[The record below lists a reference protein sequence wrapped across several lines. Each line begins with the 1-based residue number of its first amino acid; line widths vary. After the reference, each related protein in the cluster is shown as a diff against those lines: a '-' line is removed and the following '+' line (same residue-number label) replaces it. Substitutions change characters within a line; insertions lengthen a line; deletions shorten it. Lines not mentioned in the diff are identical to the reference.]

1 MRYLVMSGLV
11 IGGFVGLSRWLR
23 IAQREHYLSGSV
35 TRFALRWWRSS
46 GWNRLIL
53 VVGISLVVG
62 SWWDALTG
70 LGVAVI
76 LVGAPVGLGLRGR
89 TSSLALTRRL
99 RSLAAL
105 TGALLLLGVVIPV
118 LFLPHAGAL
127 PFAGAV
133 ALASPLLVDLAL
145 WIMAPLERRL
155 GARYVHQATQRL
167 ARVQPVIVAITGS
180 YGKTSTKG
188 YLAHLL
194 EGRRVVLASPR
205 SYNNQAGLARTVN
218 EHLVSGTEL
227 LIAEMGT
234 YGPGEIRAMCAW
246 MTPSVAVIT
255 AIGPVHLERFRR
267 LDVTLA
273 AKAEIA
279 ERASSVVL
287 NGEDPLLLTLVTP
300 LRSVGKRVIVCS
312 LTDQNADLAI
322 IASETQL
329 DLYVAGVPA
338 GSVDIPSESAAIALS
353 NVACALGAALA
364 IGEDPAELLPLFTT
378 LPQPPNRLVAT
389 VGERGMVILD
399 DTFNSNPVGARH
411 AISLLA
417 QTGGEGHRRVLVT
430 PGMVELGPLQ
440 FAENRQFA
448 AEAAEICDIIA
459 VVGRTNRR
467 ALLAGAYGY
476 AEVRT
481 FPNRETAVAWIRTTL
496 SEGDA
501 VLYENDLPD
510 HYA

>member
-1 MRYLVMSGLV
+1 
-11 IGGFVGLSRWLR
+11 
-23 IAQREHYLSGSV
+23 
-35 TRFALRWWRSS
+35 
-46 GWNRLIL
+46 
-53 VVGISLVVG
+53 
-62 SWWDALTG
+62 
-70 LGVAVI
+70 
-76 LVGAPVGLGLRGR
+76 
-89 TSSLALTRRL
+89 
-99 RSLAAL
+99 
-105 TGALLLLGVVIPV
+105 
-118 LFLPHAGAL
+118 
-127 PFAGAV
+127 
-133 ALASPLLVDLAL
+133 
-145 WIMAPLERRL
+145 MAPLERRL

-167 ARVQPVIVAITGS
+167 ARVQPDIVAITGS

-218 EHLVSGTEL
+218 EHLVSGTDL

-234 YGPGEIRAMCAW
+234 YGQGEIRAMCAW

-267 LDVTLA
+267 LDITLA
-273 AKAEIA
+273 AKAEIT

-312 LTDQNADLAI
+312 LTDQDADLAL
-322 IASETQL
+322 IASEKQL
-329 DLYVAGVPA
+329 DLYVAGVSA
-338 GSVDIPSESAAIALS
+338 GSVDMPPQSAAIALS

-364 IGEDPAELLPLFTT
+364 IGEDPAELLPLCTT
-378 LPQPPNRLVAT
+378 LPQSPNRLVAT
-389 VGERGMVILD
+389 VGERGIVILD

-448 AEAAEICDIIA
+448 VEAAEICDII
-459 VVGRTNRR
+459 VIVGRTNRR
-467 ALLAGAYGY
+467 ALLAGAYGH

-481 FPNRETAVAWIRTTL
+481 FPNRETAVAWIRATL
-496 SEGDA
+496 SEGDV